1 MNTKPMK
8 ILVVDDKKDIVET
21 IAFCLEQEG
30 YEVLTAY
37 DGAAALET
45 ARREEP
51 DLMVL
56 DVMLPK
62 ENGYQVARFLRED
75 AQEGRIA
82 KRPRILM
89 LTARTVSDRKRED
102 FLQTWSG
109 ADEFMYKPFDL
120 EELVQRIDELCRSI
134 ALEPT
139 PHRNDEAEQPATTA

>member
-1 MNTKPMK
+1 MTTKRMK

-21 IAFCLEQEG
+21 ISFCLEQEG
-30 YEVLTAY
+30 YEVLAAY
-37 DGAAALET
+37 DGASALEL

-62 ENGYQVARFLRED
+62 ENGYQVARYLRED
-75 AQEGRIA
+75 AQEGRIS
-82 KRPRILM
+82 KRPTILM

-120 EELVQRIDELCRSI
+120 DELVQRIDELCRGTEI
-134 ALEPT
+134 AESC
-139 PHRNDEAEQPATTA
+139 RRRERKTAASV

>member
-1 MNTKPMK
+1 MSTKPMK

-21 IAFCLEQEG
+21 ISFCLEQEG
-30 YEVLTAY
+30 YEVLTAF
-37 DGAAALET
+37 DGVSALET

-75 AQEGRIA
+75 AQEGRIGT
-82 KRPRILM
+82 RPRILM

-120 EELVQRIDELCRSI
+120 DELVRRIDELCRGIQLSSEGRDRQ
-134 ALEPT
+134 A
-139 PHRNDEAEQPATTA
+139 ASA